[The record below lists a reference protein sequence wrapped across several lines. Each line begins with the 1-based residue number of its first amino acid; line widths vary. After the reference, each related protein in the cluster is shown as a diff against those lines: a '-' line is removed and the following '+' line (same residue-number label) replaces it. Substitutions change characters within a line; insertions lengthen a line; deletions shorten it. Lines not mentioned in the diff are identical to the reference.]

1 MRTGIA
7 LLIAVLPLV
16 QGCTAAVVAGA
27 AAGGIM
33 VASDR
38 RTIGTMTED
47 EGIELRTGGRI
58 GERCREIGR
67 ASCRERV

>member
-1 MRTGIA
+1 MRIAIA

-16 QGCTAAVVAGA
+16 HGCTAAVVAGA

-33 VASDR
+33 GASDR

-47 EGIELRTGGRI
+47 
-58 GERCREIGR
+58 
-67 ASCRERV
+67 